1 MFSKKPAPQATA
13 SRQSGR
19 SSMSASPSFSV
30 LGADMAIVGDIT
42 AGAELHIDGRVEGDI
57 SCTSLIQGE
66 DSEIRGAVKVEN
78 ARLAGK
84 VRGTIS
90 AGDLVILKTA
100 QIDGDVEYDSLTI
113 ERGARVGGRMALRNA
128 APYEPSLAM
137 EVSGEPMLILAASA
151 N

>member
-1 MFSKKPAPQATA
+1 MFSKKQVPQSPAP
-13 SRQSGR
+13 RQPGKAN
-19 SSMSASPSFSV
+19 MSASPSFSV

-57 SCTSLIQGE
+57 SCASLIQGE
-66 DSEIRGAVKVEN
+66 GSEIRGAVKVDT

-100 QIDGDVEYDSLTI
+100 QIDGDVEYVSLTI
-113 ERGARVGGRMALRNA
+113 ERGAKVGGRMSLRNA
-128 APYEPSLAM
+128 AALEPSLAI
-137 EVSGEPMLILAASA
+137 ETSGEPMLILTASA
-151 N
+151 T